1 MTVAALCET
10 WRDKA
15 EGRDVRSATMVITEP
30 NKFVAEVHDRMPVI
44 LEKPQFDQ
52 WMNGTPD
59 EAAAM
64 MKPAG
69 EDILQ
74 KWSVSKR
81 INSSRTS
88 GDDASLIEPVELAV
102 A

>member
-1 MTVAALCET
+1 
-10 WRDKA
+10 
-15 EGRDVRSATMVITEP
+15 VITEP
-30 NKFVAEVHDRMPVI
+30 NKFVAQVHDRMPVI
-44 LEKPQFDQ
+44 LEKPQFEQ

-59 EAAAM
+59 EAAEL
-64 MKPAG
+64 MKPAA

-74 KWSVSKR
+74 KWPVSRR

-88 GDDASLIEPVELAV
+88 GEDRTLIEPIALA